1 MKPDKK
7 QEAEVLKVYDAWWH
21 SYLTGDV
28 KTYDSLLDDEYRFV
42 GSTNGEEF
50 LNRKDTTK
58 FFELTADQLAGKA
71 ELRNLTRTIEK
82 LDSGHILITDLAD
95 AYVISESEWVFYSRF
110 RFTSLMKETKNGWR
124 FIYQHFSAPDTKAQE
139 GETLGT
145 EQITKENQELRD
157 AIKRRTVELENKTRA
172 LEIEASLER
181 VRTVAMGMNKPD
193 DMLDICRIISQQ
205 LKLLNVKEI
214 RNVQTAIIYEAK
226 GSYLNFEYYAKHE
239 KTFITDVDFKLHPTQ
254 FEFVNRMLKGP
265 EEFFNK
271 HFNGKEV
278 QDWYTYQQTTNQFA
292 DSYLATATSLNYYW
306 YSMGPVALGI
316 STYVPLTE
324 EDIVLFKR
332 FRNVFELAYRRFI
345 DIEQAAA
352 QARDAQI
359 EAALERVR
367 AKVMAMNSS
376 KELPETSF
384 VFGEQLRKLGIDWQ
398 FSYFWLIEEDKDDNT
413 FWITWPD
420 NQTSTTSYSLAEA
433 DQNFKDCI
441 VAWKNQEKI
450 HGTHVA
456 AEYVKSWLDTFDRIT
471 TDAGGVAADIMKAG
485 NFKDGVYYYDA
496 MIRFGSFGILMN
508 RATTDEEKNIQSRF
522 ATEFE
527 RAYTRFMDLQKAEAQ
542 AREAQIETSLERVRS
557 RTMAMQKSEELKEVI
572 KIVYQQLR
580 HLKINLD
587 HAGFV
592 VDYTPGGDWHFWIAD
607 ERDIPSKITHPY
619 FDSVWANQ
627 FNEAKEKG
635 ADFFAT
641 HLNFEE
647 KNKFY
652 NELLSYVPGLPDVSK
667 DFYLNCPGLA
677 ATTVLLDNV
686 ALYIENFSGIPY
698 TEEENSMLMRFG
710 KVFQQTY
717 TRFLDLQKAEA
728 QAREAQIEAA
738 LERVRSRSMAMHKS
752 DELLEAG
759 EILFLEMQ
767 KLGIASLTAGYVL
780 IDEAEKN
787 GLNYTPHPG
796 TKKIMPVPV
805 IIPHNETIHM
815 QQVVENWKKG
825 NLFFIVEMDEEET
838 IQHQTFIAERSTNFP
853 LTAAQL
859 IAISPAR
866 LFLHNFFFKE
876 GYVLIVGGTKL
887 SAEQTDIMLR
897 FAKVFQ
903 QTYTR
908 FLDLQKA
915 EAQAREAKIE
925 AALERV
931 RSRSLAMHH
940 SSELSAVVDTLLRE
954 FTNLEFTLTFCI
966 INLIDEQDRSNTVW
980 AANPETGMQPESY
993 YMKFEDYPFHHAM
1006 WDAWKEQ
1013 KKNFIYTLEGKE
1025 KKIYDEYLYTK
1036 TEFRRFPKHVQE
1048 ANKALKRYV
1057 AGFTFFKYSGL
1068 QTVSENQISEDELK
1082 ILERFGRVFEQS
1094 YTRFIDLQKAE
1105 AQARE
1110 AQIEASL
1117 ERVRSKTMAMHNSR
1131 EVGET
1136 VATMFEELVKLG
1148 VDKSIRCGIG
1158 ILNDTRHM
1166 EVWTA
1171 STNKSG
1177 ETTLDIGLLDM
1188 TIHPLLAGVKEA
1200 WKNKKT
1206 GFIYELAG
1214 EDLKNYFIA
1223 INAAP
1228 DYPVYVD
1235 LETLPDKI
1243 IHTDFFFSEGTLFAF
1258 SSNLIPEETAQV
1270 LKRFAGVFGQTYRR
1284 YLDLQKAEA
1293 QAREAQIEAALEKIR
1308 SHTNAMRSSEDLS
1321 NVATIMFEQM
1331 RILGGDLFSFG
1342 IVLCDRHANMV
1353 EQWHSIP
1360 GAGMIPPFF
1369 VPVDLDHI
1377 HRYRYDQWKAGVELF
1392 SVVIPE
1398 DYIKEHFRIMLEL
1411 PSVKSVIDM
1420 MTANKIPLTIPD
1432 WEIDYGASFKYGYLL
1447 VSSLKPFEEDKIFP
1461 RFAKVF
1467 EQTYTRFL
1475 DLQKAEAQ
1483 AREAQIEAAME
1494 KVRSRSLAM
1503 QKPEELTEVA
1513 ELLRKEMGQLGVEEL
1528 ETSSIY
1534 IVDKENE
1541 QAECWYAIKDIRE
1554 ENKRL
1559 VSDEMTITFAD
1570 TWVGSEMK
1578 KFYRAKKQQ
1587 ASIVMKGDNRKE
1599 WINYCAEKSNV
1610 LQGYYGDEIP
1620 ERTYHLV
1627 KFSGGFM
1634 GAASP
1639 GDISAESWD
1648 LLRRAASA
1656 FSLAYTRFNDL
1667 QIAEAHA
1674 LQAEQDLIAIKEAK
1688 QKAEEALT
1696 ELQATQKQLI
1706 QSEKMASLGELT
1718 AGIAHE
1724 IQNPLNFVNNFSEV
1738 SKELLDEMREAIEKG
1753 DTEDAKEIMND
1764 VIQNLEKINHHG
1776 KRADGIV
1783 KGMLQHSRSSSGQ
1796 KEATDINALADEY
1809 LRLSYHGLR
1818 AKDKSFNATLKTDFD
1833 SNIGLINIIPQDM
1846 GRVILNLITNAFYVV
1861 NEKMKAEGGKLKAS
1875 ASSAGQPYEP
1885 TVEVSTKK
1893 VKDKVEIKVKD
1904 NGNGIPQKILD
1915 KIFQPFFTTKPTG
1928 QGTGLGLSLS
1938 YDIVKAHGGELK
1950 VETNEGKGSE
1960 FIIQLPINMNN
1971 G

>member
-1 MKPDKK
+1 
-7 QEAEVLKVYDAWWH
+7 
-21 SYLTGDV
+21 
-28 KTYDSLLDDEYRFV
+28 
-42 GSTNGEEF
+42 
-50 LNRKDTTK
+50 
-58 FFELTADQLAGKA
+58 
-71 ELRNLTRTIEK
+71 
-82 LDSGHILITDLAD
+82 
-95 AYVISESEWVFYSRF
+95 
-110 RFTSLMKETKNGWR
+110 
-124 FIYQHFSAPDTKAQE
+124 
-139 GETLGT
+139 
-145 EQITKENQELRD
+145 
-157 AIKRRTVELENKTRA
+157 
-172 LEIEASLER
+172 
-181 VRTVAMGMNKPD
+181 
-193 DMLDICRIISQQ
+193 
-205 LKLLNVKEI
+205 
-214 RNVQTAIIYEAK
+214 
-226 GSYLNFEYYAKHE
+226 
-239 KTFITDVDFKLHPTQ
+239 
-254 FEFVNRMLKGP
+254 
-265 EEFFNK
+265 
-271 HFNGKEV
+271 
-278 QDWYTYQQTTNQFA
+278 
-292 DSYLATATSLNYYW
+292 
-306 YSMGPVALGI
+306 
-316 STYVPLTE
+316 
-324 EDIVLFKR
+324 
-332 FRNVFELAYRRFI
+332 
-345 DIEQAAA
+345 
-352 QARDAQI
+352 
-359 EAALERVR
+359 
-367 AKVMAMNSS
+367 
-376 KELPETSF
+376 
-384 VFGEQLRKLGIDWQ
+384 
-398 FSYFWLIEEDKDDNT
+398 
-413 FWITWPD
+413 
-420 NQTSTTSYSLAEA
+420 
-433 DQNFKDCI
+433 
-441 VAWKNQEKI
+441 
-450 HGTHVA
+450 
-456 AEYVKSWLDTFDRIT
+456 
-471 TDAGGVAADIMKAG
+471 
-485 NFKDGVYYYDA
+485 
-496 MIRFGSFGILMN
+496 
-508 RATTDEEKNIQSRF
+508 
-522 ATEFE
+522 
-527 RAYTRFMDLQKAEAQ
+527 
-542 AREAQIETSLERVRS
+542 
-557 RTMAMQKSEELKEVI
+557 
-572 KIVYQQLR
+572 
-580 HLKINLD
+580 
-587 HAGFV
+587 
-592 VDYTPGGDWHFWIAD
+592 
-607 ERDIPSKITHPY
+607 
-619 FDSVWANQ
+619 
-627 FNEAKEKG
+627 
-635 ADFFAT
+635 
-641 HLNFEE
+641 
-647 KNKFY
+647 
-652 NELLSYVPGLPDVSK
+652 
-667 DFYLNCPGLA
+667 
-677 ATTVLLDNV
+677 
-686 ALYIENFSGIPY
+686 
-698 TEEENSMLMRFG
+698 
-710 KVFQQTY
+710 
-717 TRFLDLQKAEA
+717 
-728 QAREAQIEAA
+728 
-738 LERVRSRSMAMHKS
+738 
-752 DELLEAG
+752 
-759 EILFLEMQ
+759 
-767 KLGIASLTAGYVL
+767 
-780 IDEAEKN
+780 
-787 GLNYTPHPG
+787 
-796 TKKIMPVPV
+796 
-805 IIPHNETIHM
+805 
-815 QQVVENWKKG
+815 
-825 NLFFIVEMDEEET
+825 
-838 IQHQTFIAERSTNFP
+838 
-853 LTAAQL
+853 
-859 IAISPAR
+859 
-866 LFLHNFFFKE
+866 
-876 GYVLIVGGTKL
+876 
-887 SAEQTDIMLR
+887 
-897 FAKVFQ
+897 
-903 QTYTR
+903 
-908 FLDLQKA
+908 
-915 EAQAREAKIE
+915 
-925 AALERV
+925 
-931 RSRSLAMHH
+931 
-940 SSELSAVVDTLLRE
+940 
-954 FTNLEFTLTFCI
+954 
-966 INLIDEQDRSNTVW
+966 
-980 AANPETGMQPESY
+980 
-993 YMKFEDYPFHHAM
+993 
-1006 WDAWKEQ
+1006 
-1013 KKNFIYTLEGKE
+1013 
-1025 KKIYDEYLYTK
+1025 
-1036 TEFRRFPKHVQE
+1036 
-1048 ANKALKRYV
+1048 
-1057 AGFTFFKYSGL
+1057 
-1068 QTVSENQISEDELK
+1068 
-1082 ILERFGRVFEQS
+1082 
-1094 YTRFIDLQKAE
+1094 
-1105 AQARE
+1105 
-1110 AQIEASL
+1110 
-1117 ERVRSKTMAMHNSR
+1117 MAMHNSR